1 MLQIQ
6 NLLYAKDLEEAYQ
19 TLISENDSVVLGG
32 CGYLRLGS
40 RKINTAI
47 DLTRLNLDFIQKRED
62 TIEIGAMAT
71 LRALETHPLTR
82 SLWGG
87 MLADSVSHIV
97 GVQLRNI
104 VTTGGTIAGRY
115 PFSDPIT
122 ALLALNAKMELFN
135 YGEIDLEEFLESKG
149 LRDIV
154 VKITIPD
161 DGRTGAFRSI
171 RKSKTDY
178 AILNCATATT
188 KNSCRIVVG
197 SRPGKAQRVP
207 EAEEYVQTNG
217 LDNDTARE
225 AGKIAADS
233 LKFGDNPRG
242 SGEYRKAICPVLVQ
256 RCLAE
261 VMK

>member
-1 MLQIQ
+1 MLQIK
-6 NLLYAKDLEEAYQ
+6 NILYANNLDEAYR
-19 TLISENDSVVLGG
+19 TLISEKDSVVLGG

-40 RKINTAI
+40 RKIATAI
-47 DLTRLNLDFIQKRED
+47 DLSLLDLNFIRKMDD

-71 LRALETHPLTR
+71 LRAIETHPLTCG
-82 SLWGG
+82 LWGG

-104 VTTGGTIAGRY
+104 VTTGGTVAGRY

-122 ALLALNAKMELFN
+122 ALLALDAKVELFN
-135 YGEIDLEEFLESKG
+135 HGKIGLAEFLGSKG
-149 LRDIV
+149 LRDILV
-154 VKITIPD
+154 RIIIPD
-161 DGRTGAFRSI
+161 DGRTAAFTSI

-178 AILNCATATT
+178 AILNCATAVTGD
-188 KNSCRIVVG
+188 SYRIVVG

-207 EAEEYVQTNG
+207 EAEEYLRTNG
-217 LDNDTARE
+217 LDTNSACE
-225 AGKIAADS
+225 AGKITAES

-242 SGEYRKAICPVLVQ
+242 SGKYRKAICPVLVQ

-261 VMK
+261 VRK